1 MHEWGK
7 RAAAYKDTIFLCSD
21 RDCDGIVCV
30 DKFFIRVSSGDV
42 EVDVGG
48 EMGRR
53 GEVEGGDFEAGDD
66 EGGAV
71 GAVEG
76 VDNAPGYGSKDY
88 ENEDDH
94 RGP

>member
-1 MHEWGK
+1 
-7 RAAAYKDTIFLCSD
+7 
-21 RDCDGIVCV
+21 
-30 DKFFIRVSSGDV
+30 
-42 EVDVGG
+42 
-48 EMGRR
+48 MGRR

-66 EGGAV
+66 KGGAV
-71 GAVEG
+71 GSVEG